1 MKSFGFEGP
10 WDQEQELRVWGSL
23 WAYCNYGGAYG
34 KKALMGFIRVVA
46 GAGSL
51 QALVW
56 SHTPPK
62 RPCLGLH
69 PIV

>member
-23 WAYCNYGGAYG
+23 WPYCNDGGAYG

-46 GAGSL
+46 GAVSVTGFIVVSY
-51 QALVW
+51 
-56 SHTPPK
+56 TP
-62 RPCLGLH
+62 
-69 PIV
+69 